1 MKTPSLKD
9 YARRWITIRDKP
21 GPAES
26 AVSSLLC
33 IGIVFLIWHFLTA
46 GPVEER
52 ILDSNTLSPLGET
65 FQKFRSLWFERE
77 LSRSA
82 LWSLG
87 RVVGGFFLAAIIGV
101 PLGLAAGSFLRLNAF
116 FKPLSV
122 FGRNIPIAALIP
134 LTLNWFGIGETQ
146 KVMFIFLAC
155 VSFVFFDSVN
165 SVQNVPNNYLDA
177 AYTLG
182 ARFVPRSGILRALL
196 VAVGYAAIFLT
207 AYYFLSARPVEND
220 GAEMLAAWRKQGVL
234 VIATGFLIGV
244 LLWFPILAFQP
255 IYKVLLPLAMPGITN
270 SLRLLFGLAFG
281 YIMLAEVINA
291 KYGLGYIINQS
302 QRQGPREHIY
312 LSLILIALLAF
323 GIDRALLAGQRWLF
337 PYRQTGDH

>member
-1 MKTPSLKD
+1 MKNFSVKE
-9 YARRWITIRDKP
+9 YARRWMTIRDKP
-21 GPAES
+21 GPIES

-33 IGIVFLIWHFLTA
+33 IGLVFLIWHILTA

-87 RVVGGFFLAAIIGV
+87 RVFGGFSLAALIGV

-155 VSFVFFDSVN
+155 VAFVFFDSVN

-182 ARFVPRSGILRALL
+182 ARFVPRPGLLRALL
-196 VAVGYAAIFLT
+196 IGLGYAAIFLT
-207 AYYFLSARPVEND
+207 AYYFLSARPVDND
-220 GAEMLAAWRKQGVL
+220 GTELMAAWRKQGGF

-255 IYKVLLPLAMPGITN
+255 IYKVLLPLALPGITN

-291 KYGLGYIINQS
+291 KYGLGFIINQS

-312 LSLILIALLAF
+312 LALILIALLAF
-323 GIDRALLAGQRWLF
+323 AIDRALLAGQRWLF